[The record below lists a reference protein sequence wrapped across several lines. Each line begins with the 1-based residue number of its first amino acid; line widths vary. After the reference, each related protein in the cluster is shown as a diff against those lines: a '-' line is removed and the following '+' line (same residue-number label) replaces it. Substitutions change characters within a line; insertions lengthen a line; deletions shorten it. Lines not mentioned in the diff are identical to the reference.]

1 MDELI
6 SIAHIARPHGV
17 RGEVSAEILTDFPER
32 FEEMEEVTLARNQVV
47 AGSFEIESIRFH
59 KQRLLIKF
67 SGIDDADAA
76 ATLKG
81 LSLVVSRDELVELEQ
96 DEFYTF
102 DLEGC
107 DVVTEDGSP
116 VGRVIRVDDFGA
128 APLLV
133 VAGNGREFLIPLAS
147 EFCPEVDTG
156 AKRIVVRP
164 AEGLL
169 DL

>member
-47 AGSFEIESIRFH
+47 TGSFEIENIRFH
-59 KQRLLIKF
+59 KERLLIKF
-67 SGIDDADAA
+67 VGIDDADAA

-81 LSLVVSRDELVELEQ
+81 MSLVVSRNELVELEQ
-96 DEFYTF
+96 DEFYVF
-102 DLEGC
+102 DLEDC
-107 DVVTEDGSP
+107 EVVTVDGTL

-133 VAGNGREFLIPLAS
+133 IANSGRELLIPLTN
-147 EFCPEVDTG
+147 EFCPEVNTE
-156 AKRIVVRP
+156 AKRIVVKP
-164 AEGLL
+164 GEGLL

>member
-1 MDELI
+1 MDDLI

-47 AGSFEIESIRFH
+47 TGSFEIESIRFH
-59 KQRLLIKF
+59 KGRLLIKF
-67 SGIDDADAA
+67 AGIDDADAA

-81 LSLVVSRDELVELEQ
+81 LSLVVGRDELVELEK
-96 DEFYTF
+96 DEFYIF
-102 DLEGC
+102 DLVGCELVTREG
-107 DVVTEDGSP
+107 TP
-116 VGRVIRVDDFGA
+116 VGSVIRVDDFGA

-133 VAGNGREFLIPLAS
+133 VTGNGRESLIPLTN
-147 EFCPEVDTG
+147 EFCPEVDTT
-156 AKRIVVRP
+156 AKRIVVIP
-164 AEGLL
+164 VEGLL